1 MANNKI
7 TVHFEAKN
15 NKQLENAIKNLSK
28 AQNSLNKTVVQ
39 SKPKMK
45 ELDITLNKIAL
56 GMQKTALQSKKVS
69 TGLFDISNKGRLVE
83 NSFATIRSQLL
94 LVSFGF
100 GLVSGSVL
108 RLVNLFAEQELA
120 EKRLSVALGF
130 HSDALVNQASALQA
144 QTRFGDEAIINAQAL
159 LAAFIKDEE
168 QLKKATEATLDI
180 ASAKGMDLTSAADL
194 VAKSIGS
201 STNSLTRYGIEAEG
215 AAGSQERLESIT
227 NNIAKI
233 FGGFAK
239 GELSTVRGM
248 LDATSNA
255 IGDAGENFGKVLLPV
270 VMPVA
275 EGLKAVSEAF
285 DPARVKNYALA
296 IGTITTSLTITRAV
310 AMATAVEFAKLK
322 ALFIKSGIGIAT
334 VAIGELAHRMGA
346 FRDEQEFANRE
357 IGTFDAFLLGI
368 GATTL
373 DTTDAVKEYNEEV
386 ANTTESL
393 GRSKDEIDSNVK
405 SLEKKLA
412 LLELNADEMDR
423 SDQLTKAL
431 IESGGSLTLKEAQL
445 IEKIND
451 ITIARKEEARALK
464 EIQDAQKEFMD
475 FKKQEAAFSL
485 QILGVQSSLNTEN
498 NRDLSISKARIGA
511 LSQISN
517 ISENLAVIISDRMEA
532 EGFLEDIEK
541 RGNIRFQTTNQQHQ
555 TRINLI
561 LELLALQEQVINKNY
576 EEAESERAKNKEK
589 QKEAAL
595 QDAIN
600 RSINNGIKLT
610 GALGQMSRKHAKAMA
625 NIQYG
630 LALIDAVR
638 SGLAVRKNLND
649 SGVPFILSAI
659 AGGLETAAMIA
670 IATQIR
676 AQSFEQGGLVGG
688 RRHSQGGTLIEAE
701 RGEFVMSRNAVQSIG
716 VDNLEAMNQGGSAV
730 NITITGNVMTSDF
743 VEGELAEKIRDAVRT
758 GTDFGMS

>member
-1 MANNKI
+1 MAKNKI

-15 NKQLENAIKNLSK
+15 NDRLENAIKKIAK

-39 SKPKMK
+39 SKPKMSD
-45 ELDITLNKIAL
+45 LDVTLNKVAL
-56 GMQKTALQSKKVS
+56 GLQKTALESAKAGK
-69 TGLFDISNKGRLVE
+69 GLFDISNKGRLVE

-130 HSDALVNQASALQA
+130 HSDALVEQASALQA
-144 QTRFGDEAIINAQAL
+144 RTRFGDEAILNAQAMI
-159 LAAFIKDEE
+159 AAFVKDEE
-168 QLKKATEATLDI
+168 QLKKATKATLDL

-227 NNIAKI
+227 KNIAKI
-233 FGGFAK
+233 FGGFAE
-239 GELSTVRGM
+239 GELNTVRGM

-255 IGDAGENFGKVLLPV
+255 IGDAGENFGRVLLPV

-275 EGLKAVSEAF
+275 KALKSVSEAF

-296 IGTITTSLTITRAV
+296 IGTVTTALTITKAV
-310 AMATAVEFAKLK
+310 TIATAIEFAKLK
-322 ALFIKSGIGIAT
+322 ALFVRSGIGAAV
-334 VAIGELAHRMGA
+334 VALGELANAMGL
-346 FRDEQEFANRE
+346 FRSEQEFANRE
-357 IGTFDAFLLGI
+357 IGTFDAFLLGV
-368 GATTL
+368 GLTTL
-373 DTTDAVKEYNEEV
+373 ETTDAVKEYNEEV

-393 GRSKDEIDSNVK
+393 GRSKDEIDGNVK

-451 ITIARKEEARALK
+451 ITIARKEEAEALK
-464 EIQDAQKEFMD
+464 QIKDAQKQFIEFR
-475 FKKQEAAFSL
+475 KEESNLNLQLFSA
-485 QILGVQSSLNTEN
+485 QASLNAE
-498 NRDLSISKARIGA
+498 DDKALAIQKARIGTMSKIA
-511 LSQISN
+511 QLSQ
-517 ISENLAVIISDRMEA
+517 SEAVALADKHDAQQMLNEIEEEGRITSMEVAAERRGQFNLL
-532 EGFLEDIEK
+532 F
-541 RGNIRFQTTNQQHQ
+541 
-555 TRINLI
+555 
-561 LELLALQEQVINKNY
+561 ELLALEIQLIEKT
-576 EEAESERAKNKEK
+576 AERIEK
-589 QKEAAL
+589 DKDDLKLKKQTAA
-595 QDAIN
+595 QQNAIN
-600 RSINNGIKLT
+600 DSVDNGIKLLST
-610 GALGQMSRKHAKAMA
+610 LNQMSGQSAKQMA
-625 NIQYG
+625 NIQFG

-649 SGVPFILSAI
+649 AGVPVLISAA
-659 AGGLETAAMIA
+659 AGVLETAAMTA
-670 IATQIR
+670 IAAQIR

-701 RGEFVMSRNAVQSIG
+701 RGEFVMSRKAVESIG
-716 VDNLEAMNQGGSAV
+716 VDNLESLNQGSVG
-730 NITITGNVMTSDF
+730 TSIVINNPIISSEF
-743 VEGELAEKIRDAVRT
+743 VETELPELIAEAVRK
-758 GTDFGMS
+758 GADFGMS

>member
-7 TVHFEAKN
+7 TVHFEAKD
-15 NKQLENAIKNLSK
+15 NKKLENAIKNLSK

-45 ELDITLNKIAL
+45 ELDITLNKVAL

-69 TGLFDISNKGRLVE
+69 SGLFDISNKGRLVE

-144 QTRFGDEAIINAQAL
+144 QTRFGDEAIINAQAM

-168 QLKKATEATLDI
+168 QLKKATEATLDL

-275 EGLKAVSEAF
+275 EGLKTVSEAF

-296 IGTITTSLTITRAV
+296 IGTITTSLTITKAV

-334 VAIGELAHRMGA
+334 VAIGELAHRMGF

-393 GRSKDEIDSNVK
+393 GRSKDEIDGNVK

-451 ITIARKEEARALK
+451 ITIARKEEAEALK
-464 EIQDAQKEFMD
+464 QIKDAQKEFIE
-475 FKKQEAAFSL
+475 FKKEEGNLNL
-485 QILGVQSSLNTEN
+485 QLLSAQASLNIE
-498 NRDLSISKARIGA
+498 DDKALAIEKARINFLKQITT
-511 LSQISN
+511 LS
-517 ISENLAVIISDRMEA
+517 EKGVRLISDETSR
-532 EGFLEDIEK
+532 EDIL
-541 RGNIRFQTTNQQHQ
+541 F
-555 TRINLI
+555 NLRKDGLAQLNMFNEADNAKLAI
-561 LELLALQEQVINKNY
+561 LEQLLALEIQLIEKMH
-576 EEAESERAKNKEK
+576 AKNEE
-589 QKEAAL
+589 QKDSIKLDKAKAAT
-595 QDAIN
+595 QNAIN
-600 RSINNGIKLT
+600 QSVDNGIKFV
-610 GALGQMSRKHAKAMA
+610 GALAEMSAKSARQMA

-630 LALIDAVR
+630 LAIIDAVR
-638 SGLAVRKNLND
+638 SGLSLRKNLQD
-649 SGVPFILSAI
+649 EGVLPPIPAI
-659 AGGLETAAMIA
+659 AGALETAANIA

-676 AQSFEQGGLVGG
+676 TQSFEQGGLVGG